1 MRETI
6 CRLPGS
12 LERRGD
18 KVENN
23 KKAKTA
29 EKKSETGP
37 SKLKEAK
44 YVLRL
49 YVAGTTPN
57 SVRAIENIKRICEE
71 FLKGRYDLE
80 VVDIYQQPVLAKGD
94 QIIAVPTLI
103 KKLPLPLRKFIGDI
117 SSTERILVG
126 LDLRPK

>member
-1 MRETI
+1 MKV
-6 CRLPGS
+6 
-12 LERRGD
+12 D
-18 KVENN
+18 KVVNN
-23 KKAKTA
+23 NKAKTA
-29 EKKSETGP
+29 KKEIEAGP

-49 YVAGTTPN
+49 YVAGTTQN

-71 FLKGRYDLE
+71 YLKGRYDLE

-103 KKLPLPLRKFIGDI
+103 KKLPQPLRKFIGDMSAI
-117 SSTERILVG
+117 ERILVG

>member
-1 MRETI
+1 MKT
-6 CRLPGS
+6 
-12 LERRGD
+12 D
-18 KVENN
+18 KTVV
-23 KKAKTA
+23 KKTRKTVP
-29 EKKSETGP
+29 KKEMW
-37 SKLKEAK
+37 L
-44 YVLRL
+44 LRL
-49 YVAGTTPN
+49 YVAGQTPN

-103 KKLPLPLRKFIGDI
+103 KKLPLPLRKFIGDM
-117 SSTERILVG
+117 SATERILVG

>member
-1 MRETI
+1 MPASQHKEA
-6 CRLPGS
+6 GMKG
-12 LERRGD
+12 E

-23 KKAKTA
+23 KKSKSAT
-29 EKKSETGP
+29 KKLEAGL

-71 FLKGRYDLE
+71 FLKGRYVLE
-80 VVDIYQQPVLAKGD
+80 VIDIYQQPVLAKGD

-103 KKLPLPLRKFIGDI
+103 KKLPQPLRKFIGDM
-117 SSTERILVG
+117 SATERILVG